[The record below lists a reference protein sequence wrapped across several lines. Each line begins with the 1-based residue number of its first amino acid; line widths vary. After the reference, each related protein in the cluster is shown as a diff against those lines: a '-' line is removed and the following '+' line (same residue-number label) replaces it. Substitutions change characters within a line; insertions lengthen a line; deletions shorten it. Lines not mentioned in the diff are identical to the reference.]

1 MDYFIFWGTQ
11 EEWRIVFF
19 ICGGINLIGAVFYLI
34 FAQGEVQEWAK
45 SKQILND
52 MKCKIPPTINT
63 FDNDKKYL
71 SETDARELE
80 CGTINEGYSNDAPV
94 VSEFNIETK
103 F

>member
-1 MDYFIFWGTQ
+1 M
-11 EEWRIVFF
+11 
-19 ICGGINLIGAVFYLI
+19 FYLI

-52 MKCKIPPTINT
+52 MKCKIPPAINT

-71 SETDARELE
+71 SETGARELKH
-80 CGTINEGYSNDAPV
+80 GTINEGYSNDASV

-103 F
+103 L